1 MPAPDNIIEMSAQ
14 VILDSLSDGVYV
26 TDTERRIVFWSQSA
40 ERITGWSAAEVTGS
54 ACWDNILCHVDKEDH
69 PLCGDEYCP
78 LRRAIVT
85 GERSK
90 TPMIIFARG
99 RDGRRIPSEVTVA
112 PVRNARGEIIGAVEV
127 FRDLSHMMGDL
138 ERSKKIQR
146 ESLKINVPPDR
157 RVHFDTRYSP
167 RDILGGD
174 YFAIERLDANR
185 YAFLV
190 ADVMGH
196 GIASALYTMF
206 LRTLWDEYRSLLAFP
221 LDWLREINR
230 RLHPLVLGERAF
242 VTGALITFDASSG
255 QLQTFGAGHPDPLV
269 FHPDGQ
275 AQALNASGL
284 PLGMAEEL
292 QIEKSETALHPG
304 DRLLVYTD
312 GATSARDS
320 RENEL
325 GIEGFMRLLKSLEYG
340 RKPVSLSAIEKA
352 LLLYTNQIRLE
363 DDLALLEMEYI
374 AHDK

>member
-174 YFAIERLDANR
+174 YFA
-185 YAFLV
+185 
-190 ADVMGH
+190 
-196 GIASALYTMF
+196 
-206 LRTLWDEYRSLLAFP
+206 
-221 LDWLREINR
+221 
-230 RLHPLVLGERAF
+230 
-242 VTGALITFDASSG
+242 
-255 QLQTFGAGHPDPLV
+255 
-269 FHPDGQ
+269 
-275 AQALNASGL
+275 
-284 PLGMAEEL
+284 
-292 QIEKSETALHPG
+292 
-304 DRLLVYTD
+304 
-312 GATSARDS
+312 
-320 RENEL
+320 
-325 GIEGFMRLLKSLEYG
+325 
-340 RKPVSLSAIEKA
+340 
-352 LLLYTNQIRLE
+352 
-363 DDLALLEMEYI
+363 
-374 AHDK
+374 